1 MLTVELPP
9 LISFR
14 VSKADVVSLMKMF
27 SMFWISESSFG
38 TWSSVSF
45 VSFAAVEP
53 HATSSKTSLVDKD
66 WPRCPLLGKIML
78 SITSHSF
85 TSLLSTSILKN
96 GWFKTSWIKGNRS
109 SAPVRLSYFFIILT
123 KPAQRMRKENTI
135 ILDIHYHK
143 NQPNQRNHFSLI
155 CPTHPSIPIR

>member
-14 VSKADVVSLMKMF
+14 VSRADVVSLMKMF
-27 SMFWISESSFG
+27 SIFWISESSLG

-45 VSFAAVEP
+45 VSFSVVEP
-53 HATSSKTSLVDKD
+53 QATSSKTSLVDKD
-66 WPRCPLLGKIML
+66 WPRGPLLGKIML

-123 KPAQRMRKENTI
+123 KPAQRTREENTI
-135 ILDIHYHK
+135 IITKTNLIKETIYH
-143 NQPNQRNHFSLI
+143 
-155 CPTHPSIPIR
+155 